1 MDDWTPIFDCQ
12 RSFVFNSTTYQR
24 IQFPLRPAAGKTI
37 HKAQGCTVDEIVVD
51 LSQSRVRKTPHIHYV
66 ALSRVRS
73 VDKLHILNFNEQAL
87 TVDKKVVEE
96 MERMRKEAPLK
107 LCYLPLYKT
116 EQNKLKIMFNNARSL
131 HKHFNEIKN
140 EPNVLASDVIGFSE
154 TRLTIND
161 EQNFMMEGY
170 LTLFNHEKR
179 SHSYRPHHGT
189 ALYVKEDHLMKCISK
204 FSNTLLEFIIALI
217 HFRDL
222 GEVQIIVLYKFP
234 ACSFKEFEREVML
247 HLKPFVD
254 TEKKLIILG
263 DFNFDLFTGHKEFLN
278 FMNLNLKCT
287 QLVKKVTHESG
298 SQLDLIFTN
307 FPHCETDVIEA
318 YWSDHKMIYC
328 TFTFLNLI

>member
-1 MDDWTPIFDCQ
+1 M
-12 RSFVFNSTTYQR
+12 
-24 IQFPLRPAAGKTI
+24 
-37 HKAQGCTVDEIVVD
+37 
-51 LSQSRVRKTPHIHYV
+51 
-66 ALSRVRS
+66 
-73 VDKLHILNFNEQAL
+73 HILNFNEQAL

-179 SHSYRPHHGT
+179 SDSYRPHHGT
-189 ALYVKEDHLMKCISK
+189 ALYVKEDHLMTCISK

-222 GEVQIIVLYKFP
+222 GEVKIVVLYKFP

-328 TFTFLNLI
+328 TYTL